1 MASLFTYVTGAL
13 RVWVAS
19 YNPHV
24 SAELGKKPSSVWIW
38 CLHQVTM
45 GSKVKNKTEQI
56 NTIRKTYLRKE

>member
-19 YNPHV
+19 YNTHM

-38 CLHQVTM
+38 CQHQVTM